1 MCGMGTDIVC
11 SKCHW
16 QAPRPCALKVHEG
29 SHRCWLRQA
38 IQIAVRRG
46 YTLPRMRKKAMKAAK
61 VAAPTPKKRC
71 ELCHKRVTKSK
82 RAAVSCLKNSAVSSG
97 ARGGRPVVSSAP
109 AVSNAPEAGH
119 AAAVSGD
126 GEAAADAEGAAP
138 PVCSQRK
145 RRRGKQPAKETCAC
159 IVVCMLI
166 ATE

>member
-1 MCGMGTDIVC
+1 MT
-11 SKCHW
+11 
-16 QAPRPCALKVHEG
+16 
-29 SHRCWLRQA
+29 
-38 IQIAVRRG
+38 
-46 YTLPRMRKKAMKAAK
+46 KKAMKAAK

-71 ELCHKRVTKSK
+71 ELRHNRVIVEGKSK
-82 RAAVSCLKNSAVSSG
+82 RAAVNCFKNSGVSSD

-126 GEAAADAEGAAP
+126 GEVAADAEGAAP
-138 PVCSQRK
+138 PVCSQGK